1 MPPSD
6 LQDIK
11 PQDIKG
17 VFAAA
22 LTLLDADLTPDTKA
36 SVAHCQW
43 LLANG
48 CDGIGLLGTTGEA
61 PSFSVAQRRGLLD
74 AALENGIPNSRL
86 IVGTGAAALSDAI
99 ELTAH
104 AVASGVSGCL
114 VVPPFYFKNISDE
127 GLFASYATLIERV
140 GRADL
145 RLFLYH
151 FPQMSAVPIPHG
163 VIARLVRAFPGTIA
177 GLKDSSG
184 DLDNMLALIEAFPD
198 LRIFSGT
205 ERYLLAV
212 LEAGGAGCITAGAN
226 VTSREIGR
234 LYAHWLDSGGGAET
248 VTLQERVAALR
259 DLIEGVPMI
268 AAMKVLIA
276 RHRGQPG
283 LARVA
288 PPLADLGDEETA
300 AFLMRL
306 DEAGLTLP

>member
-1 MPPSD
+1 MALSN
-6 LQDIK
+6 

-22 LTLLDADLTPDTKA
+22 LTMLEADFSPDAKS

-61 PSFSVAQRRGLLD
+61 PSFSVAQRRSLLE
-74 AALENGIPNSRL
+74 AALESGIPNDRM
-86 IVGTGAAALSDAI
+86 IVGTGAAALADTV
-99 ELTAH
+99 ELTTH
-104 AVASGVSGCL
+104 AAAAGVAGCL

-127 GLFASYATLIERV
+127 GLFASYAALIDRV
-140 GRADL
+140 GHSGL

-151 FPQMSAVPIPHG
+151 FPQMSAVPIPHK
-163 VIARLVRAFPGTIA
+163 VIARLTATFPGTIA

-184 DLDNMLALIEAFPD
+184 DLDNMIALIGAFPE

-205 ERYLLAV
+205 ERFLLPV

-226 VTSREIGR
+226 VTSRAVGR
-234 LYAHWLDSGGGAET
+234 LYAHWLENGGGADAEDLQRE
-248 VTLQERVAALR
+248 VTKLR

-276 RHRGQPG
+276 RHRGEPD

-288 PPLADLGDEETA
+288 PPLAGLAEDAAA
-300 AFLMRL
+300 AFLARAL
-306 DEAGLTLP
+306 DAGLGRP

>member
-1 MPPSD
+1 MASANPH
-6 LQDIK
+6 
-11 PQDIKG
+11 DIKG

-22 LTLLDADLTPDTKA
+22 LTLLDADFAPDTKA
-36 SVAHCQW
+36 SVAHCHW

-74 AALENGIPNSRL
+74 AALESGIPNSRL
-86 IVGTGAAALSDAI
+86 MVGTGATALSDAI

-104 AVASGVSGCL
+104 AAASGVAGCL
-114 VVPPFYFKNISDE
+114 VVPPFYFKNVSDD
-127 GLFASYATLIERV
+127 GLFSSYAALIERV

-151 FPQMSAVPIPHG
+151 FPQMSAVPIPHK
-163 VIARLVRAFPGTIA
+163 VIARLVTEFPGSIA

-184 DLDNMLALIEAFPD
+184 DLDNMVALIKGFPG

-234 LYAHWLDSGGGAET
+234 LYAHWLDSGGGAKARA
-248 VTLQERVAALR
+248 LQERVTALR
-259 DLIEGVPMI
+259 DLIEGIPMI

-276 RHRGQPG
+276 RHRQQPD

-288 PPLADLGDEETA
+288 PPLAELPEEDA
-300 AFLMRL
+300 NAFLARV
-306 DEAGLTLP
+306 DAAGLTLP

>member
-1 MPPSD
+1 MAPSD
-6 LQDIK
+6 F
-11 PQDIKG
+11 QDIKG

-22 LTLLDADLTPDTKA
+22 LTLLDADLAPDTEA
-36 SVAHCQW
+36 CVAHCRW

-61 PSFSVAQRRGLLD
+61 PSFSVGQRRGLLD
-74 AALENGIPNSRL
+74 AALENGIPNDRL
-86 IVGTGAAALSDAI
+86 IVGSGAAALADTA

-104 AVASGVSGCL
+104 AVTSGVAGCL

-127 GLFASYATLIERV
+127 GLFASYAALIERV

-145 RLFLYH
+145 RLLLYH
-151 FPQMSAVPIPHG
+151 FPQMSAVPIPHQ
-163 VIARLVRAFPGTIA
+163 VIARLVADFPGTIA

-184 DLDNMLALIEAFPD
+184 DLGNMLALIEAFPG

-226 VTSREIGR
+226 VTSRETGR
-234 LYAHWLDSGGGAET
+234 LYAHWLESGGGAET
-248 VTLQERVAALR
+248 AALQERVTALR
-259 DLIEGVPMI
+259 DLIEGIPMI

-276 RHRGQPG
+276 RHRGQAG

-288 PPLADLGDEETA
+288 PPLADLGEADAA
-300 AFLMRL
+300 AFLARA